1 MIASSKG
8 LDDCPPIDCSQGI
21 RTRSI
26 GYTCGSACVPEEMTV
41 CVPKE
46 MPATELEQKINAEN
60 RTGVGPWW
68 KVSAA
73 NTFQSGEAHP
83 CPCNQDPD
91 RLHYLLLLMSGV

>member
-8 LDDCPPIDCSQGI
+8 LDDCPPIHCSQGI

-26 GYTCGSACVPEEMTV
+26 GYTCGSAYVPEEMTV

-60 RTGVGPWW
+60 RTGGGPWW
-68 KVSAA
+68 KVSAT

-83 CPCNQDPD
+83 CPCNQETD
-91 RLHYLLLLMSGV
+91 RLHYLLLLKSGA